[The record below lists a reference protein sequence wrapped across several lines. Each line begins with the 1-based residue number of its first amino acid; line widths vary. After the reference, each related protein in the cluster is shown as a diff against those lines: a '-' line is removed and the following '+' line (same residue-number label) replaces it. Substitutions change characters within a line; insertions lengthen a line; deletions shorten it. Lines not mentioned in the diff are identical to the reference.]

1 MSACFKIVISP
12 SFKVVSAQDAPTNLP
27 PPPARRCH
35 SEIAFDGDLS
45 EPGRVVS
52 AKAVRR
58 GSLATHR

>member
-12 SFKVVSAQDAPTNLP
+12 SLKVVSGQDAPIHVP
-27 PPPARRCH
+27 PQSARRCR